1 MEAEEGTVSWQELL
15 AESIARLNESG
26 VDDALISARRIV
38 EEASGFD
45 GGELNL
51 HLTEPATKR
60 CVAHLDSMID
70 RRIKGE
76 PLQYVVGR
84 WSFRMLDLLVDS
96 RALIPRPETEE
107 VAGWAIEEAR
117 RFDSPTVADL
127 GTGTG
132 AIGLS
137 VATEVAESIVHLT
150 DVSPDALSVARAN
163 LVGTGRAAARVMIS
177 EGSWFDALDRE
188 LQGSLHV
195 VVSNPPYVRSDDELP
210 PVVRDW
216 EPELALRAGSD
227 GLRDLVPIVRDSI
240 QWLAPEGSLVLEMA
254 PDQTGSIVE
263 HCLDAGFVT
272 AEVRTDL
279 SGRDRAVVARMA
291 SRPVD

>member
-15 AESIARLNESG
+15 AESIERLNEAG
-26 VDDALISARRIV
+26 VDDAAISARRIV

-45 GGELNL
+45 GGELNV

-60 CVAHLDSMID
+60 CVAHLDSMVA
-70 RRIKGE
+70 RRINGE

-117 RFDSPTVADL
+117 RFASPTVADL

-137 VATEVAESIVHLT
+137 IATEIAESTVHLT
-150 DVSPDALSVARAN
+150 DVSSDALSVARAN
-163 LVGTGRAAARVMIS
+163 LVGTGRAAARVLIS

-188 LQGSLHV
+188 LRGMLNV
-195 VVSNPPYVRSDDELP
+195 VVSNPPYVRTGDQLP

-216 EPELALRAGSD
+216 EPELALRAGAD
-227 GLRDLVPIVRDSI
+227 GLRDLVAIVREAID
-240 QWLAPEGSLVLEMA
+240 WLAPEGSLVLEMA
-254 PDQTGSIVE
+254 PDQTAPIMQ
-263 HCLDAGFVT
+263 HCLDTGFAT

-279 SGRDRAVVARMA
+279 SGRDRAVVARL
-291 SRPVD
+291 